1 MNSRL
6 MKQIGIG
13 NDISKTGE
21 LGDIILNKISSTT
34 D

>member
-6 MKQIGIG
+6 MKQFEIG

-21 LGDIILNKISSTT
+21 MEDVILNKIPSAT